1 VRCDPGFIEARYN
14 LAQALGAAGKTAA
27 AAAELARV
35 LDADPAH
42 LDALFNLARL
52 RLAAGAMAPAKALYE
67 RYLALNPPA
76 AWAATARKAL
86 LYCAARLSA

>member
-1 VRCDPGFIEARYN
+1 
-14 LAQALGAAGKTAA
+14 
-27 AAAELARV
+27 
-35 LDADPAH
+35 
-42 LDALFNLARL
+42 
-52 RLAAGAMAPAKALYE
+52 MAPAKALYE